1 MLLRD
6 KTCHSEAHARNLIVL
21 CTQQGILPP
30 CGRQNDMIVIPSVC
44 EESPA
49 IRKRFFG
56 ASHLRMTCA
65 VRASTLCKGFF
76 TPLTL
81 RSE

>member
-56 ASHLRMTCA
+56 ASHLRMTFIWREILPPCGRQNDNA
-65 VRASTLCKGFF
+65 
-76 TPLTL
+76 P
-81 RSE
+81 